1 MAMTSLN
8 ISLPDPLKAYVEEQV
23 ASGDFGTPSEFVR
36 SLIREDKEKRHE
48 RLEADLIHALQTKQL
63 VIAPEELAGQS
74 LVAVLRKKLAR
85 S

>member
-8 ISLPDPLKAYVEEQV
+8 ISLPDPLKTYVEEVV
-23 ASGDFGTPSEFVR
+23 AAGDYGTPSEFVR
-36 SLIREDKEKRHE
+36 SLIREDKEKRRE

-63 VIAPEELAGQS
+63 MIAPEEMAGRS
-74 LVAVLRKKLAR
+74 LVSVLRKKLAR